1 MKRDEFGGFEE
12 RLLSELRN
20 VVVDGPRPERPL
32 RRPRRLVLAGSL
44 ASVAVVAAVAGV
56 LLLTGG
62 ASPAYAVNKNDDG
75 TVTVEI
81 DSLRDA
87 AGLERKLHEA
97 GVRALVQYLP
107 PGKACKQPWPET
119 STAPPDLGS
128 EKGMIKGGVLHT
140 QDGHTRF
147 TVSDNLP
154 ADLTLVVMTQ
164 TGAAADGPE
173 AIGISFARGDVRP
186 CEVVDSTAGIEPFGA
201 PPPGAQVHVEHEQS
215 GAERAPVIGK

>member
-1 MKRDEFGGFEE
+1 MNRDQIGGFEE
-12 RLLSELRN
+12 RLLDELRN
-20 VVVDGPRPERPL
+20 VVADEPKPERPL
-32 RRPRRLVLAGSL
+32 RQPRRLVLAGGL
-44 ASVAVVAAVAGV
+44 AGLTAVAAVAGV

-81 DSLRDA
+81 GSLRDA
-87 AGLERKLHEA
+87 AGLERKLREA
-97 GVRALVQYLP
+97 GIRAVVQYLP

-119 STAPPDLGS
+119 STAPHDLGAA
-128 EKGMIKGGVLHT
+128 KGMIKGGVLHT
-140 QDGHTRF
+140 PDHTRF
-147 TVSDNLP
+147 TISNNVP

-164 TGAAADGPE
+164 TAAAADGPE
-173 AIGISFARGDVRP
+173 AIGISFAHGDVGP

-215 GAERAPVIGK
+215 GAERAPAIGK